1 MPVPPMGRCT
11 KTSVDDSV
19 CGCHIGRESSRTR
32 FRVRHRLFMGVYRWY
47 SAKPDRQNAF
57 VYGAVQFGDVY
68 RSGKCFCSFSPALR
82 KAGTWYAAQAA
93 DGGSGVEVGRSIG
106 WAAPERNILAPPPE
120 IRRNDRLRQPRA
132 ALSDGGGEAAAGG
145 SGEPQRGRQFQKGIS
160 SVHPGDGA
168 PGAGCRDN
176 SPATLRRFA
185 CRIPG
190 VGARSGKH
198 KGQTPAG
205 LSLSGC

>member
-11 KTSVDDSV
+11 KTSVDDPV

-132 ALSDGGGEAAAGG
+132 ALSDDGGERGCRGQRRAAGD
-145 SGEPQRGRQFQKGIS
+145 RQF
-160 SVHPGDGA
+160 
-168 PGAGCRDN
+168 
-176 SPATLRRFA
+176 
-185 CRIPG
+185 RI
-190 VGARSGKH
+190 ARSGRCA
-198 KGQTPAG
+198 GSRLQRQQSGDAPALCLPHTG
-205 LSLSGC
+205 GRRPQRKA

>member
-1 MPVPPMGRCT
+1 MPPMGRCT
-11 KTSVDDSV
+11 KTSVDDPV

-68 RSGKCFCSFSPALR
+68 RSGKCFCFFSPALR
-82 KAGTWYAAQAA
+82 KAGTLYAAQAA
-93 DGGSGVEVGRSIG
+93 EGGSGVEVGRSIG

-132 ALSDGGGEAAAGG
+132 ALSDDGGERGCRGQRRAAGD
-145 SGEPQRGRQFQKGIS
+145 RQF
-160 SVHPGDGA
+160 
-168 PGAGCRDN
+168 
-176 SPATLRRFA
+176 
-185 CRIPG
+185 RI
-190 VGARSGKH
+190 ARSGRCA
-198 KGQTPAG
+198 GSRLQRQQSGDAPALCLPHTG
-205 LSLSGC
+205 GRRPQRKA